1 MDILFTSNYEK
12 KLYFV
17 TLLFHWRSSFYVLA
31 FDYVLSQLC
40 FLPTISQVGSQTREL
55 RADMRFH
62 NDVAVYDRESSVLYC
77 AVMFKC
83 EDLYV
88 TGQRLQNS
96 NYTKCIGND
105 T

>member
-1 MDILFTSNYEK
+1 
-12 KLYFV
+12 
-17 TLLFHWRSSFYVLA
+17 VLN
-31 FDYVLSQLC
+31 QLC
-40 FLPTISQVGSQTREL
+40 FLPRYFSSGFQNYGTDS
-55 RADMRFH
+55 DMRFH

-96 NYTKCIGND
+96 DYIKYIGNYT
-105 T
+105 